1 MIDGTPDHTVPN
13 VMATVTG
20 QPYLVDVV
28 KMDACNHSTFS
39 KSIIQSVTVAGISF
53 VDVIAI
59 VSDGAAYCKKLIL
72 MY

>member
-1 MIDGTPDHTVPN
+1 MVATPDHTVPN

-53 VDVIAI
+53 VDMLLPLFQTVQPT
-59 VSDGAAYCKKLIL
+59 VRSSS
-72 MY
+72 